1 MGTSDEMTKDVRRK
15 LRKKLKEDLI
25 KLQGLSTKL
34 EARELQLRQSR
45 SVTVHPS
52 LSDAQFSGNDLSVRG
67 AGGKEV
73 TSQLDLTS
81 NGLGHHTVQLTKQQS
96 FGASNGSPI
105 GAELLVNKRT
115 PKASQVYKKSEFFV
129 GKDKLPPPV
138 KSRTKLN
145 SENGQEGRIIDE
157 GNHKR
162 KLFGIPNEYRPQCG
176 NILKKLMGHED
187 GWIFNEPVDAVKL
200 SLSDYHSVIKKPM
213 DLGTIKRKLDKK
225 QYASL
230 SEFADDIRLTF
241 NNAMTYN
248 PQGNDVHQ
256 AAYALLTIFQRDWDV
271 LNEKLERTDGDGE
284 VDVLNRSSSQLPEIV
299 RATSGTEGTLTNK
312 TALPSKN
319 SILEKPK
326 VAPAKP
332 KAPPGKTKVPPA
344 KPKAPAK
351 PETPG
356 KPKAPVKPEPPVKL
370 KGAAK
375 SEAPTKPKASAKS
388 EAPVKPKAP
397 PKPKA
402 SEKVKALEKSKVTT
416 KPKAKMPK
424 KVMNY
429 EEKVRL
435 QTTLGQL
442 PQQMLEELI
451 LLMKERNIN
460 MSQEGDEIEVDLDSF
475 DDETLWELDRR
486 AKLCLKGLQKAA
498 ESRKRQMEDCQ
509 AEKTN
514 KKQKVL
520 DSALPANVTEKKA
533 TSGNKSSSES
543 GSSSDS
549 DSGSSSTSD
558 SDG

>member
-1 MGTSDEMTKDVRRK
+1 MTKDVRRK

-25 KLQGLSTKL
+25 KLQGLSSKL

-115 PKASQVYKKSEFFV
+115 PKASQVYNKSEFFV

-187 GWIFNEPVDAVKL
+187 GWIFNEPVDALKL
-200 SLSDYHSVIKKPM
+200 GLSDYHSVIKKPM
-213 DLGTIKRKLDKK
+213 DLGTIKSKLDKK

-256 AAYALLTIFQRDWDV
+256 AAYVLLTMFQKDWDV

-284 VDVLNRSSSQLPEIV
+284 VDVLNRTSSQLP
-299 RATSGTEGTLTNK
+299 EGTLTNK

-319 SILEKPK
+319 SILERPK

-332 KAPPGKTKVPPA
+332 KAPPGKPKVPSA
-344 KPKAPAK
+344 KPKGPAK

-375 SEAPTKPKASAKS
+375 SEAPTKPKALVKPKAFAKS

-486 AKLCLKGLQKAA
+486 AKLCLKGLQKEA
-498 ESRKRQMEDCQ
+498 ESRKRKMEDCQ

-514 KKQKVL
+514 KKQK
-520 DSALPANVTEKKA
+520 ALTANVTEKKA
-533 TSGNKSSSES
+533 PSGNKSSSES